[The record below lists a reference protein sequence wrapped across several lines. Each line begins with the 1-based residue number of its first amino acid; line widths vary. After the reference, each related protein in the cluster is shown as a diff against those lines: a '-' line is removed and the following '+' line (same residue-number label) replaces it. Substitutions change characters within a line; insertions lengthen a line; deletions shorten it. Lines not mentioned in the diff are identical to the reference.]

1 MKRLSKVLI
10 GIGVFLLAQ
19 AMSMGLAESTQTVVT
34 GTNDPANDVKAVQ
47 DAVDKGGEILLKGTF
62 HFGDKGSGIIKR
74 DVKILG
80 EKSSEGIPATKIR
93 GGFRTLLS
101 PLPVQLPPET
111 PGPRIS
117 IQNIHFD
124 ESNMSPIFIAY
135 SSGANISG
143 NKITNVRPLAASP
156 QMNFSVGVIVGT
168 NMIQP
173 AATRKYQPGA
183 VTGSITIADNDLDM
197 SNDTPQKTLGQGI
210 FVHWTTGITLQI
222 LANRVKNCS
231 RNSIEAVD
239 NYLGDDGTG
248 SVVIRENDVTT
259 PTVGAP
265 FPSPRT
271 PNGILVAWFF
281 DGTGAGASNP
291 KQNMKHTIIN
301 NTVRARGETS
311 MAMWIGTNEVL
322 VENNHITTEQT
333 SANGIFVNGA
343 QCHIL
348 KNKIE
353 GVGTAAIVIS
363 PHKSLTNLTG
373 SNNRCENNDIGSFK
387 ASVADISLEQDS
399 KGNVVIGSS
408 GKAKDL
414 GTDN

>member
-222 LANRVKNCS
+222 LALQRYLKLF
-231 RNSIEAVD
+231 D
-239 NYLGDDGTG
+239 NLTH
-248 SVVIRENDVTT
+248 
-259 PTVGAP
+259 AP
-265 FPSPRT
+265 FSVRQVCPVVSSLYPGDLRDQCFQRM
-271 PNGILVAWFF
+271 PLHW
-281 DGTGAGASNP
+281 
-291 KQNMKHTIIN
+291 QN
-301 NTVRARGETS
+301 
-311 MAMWIGTNEVL
+311 
-322 VENNHITTEQT
+322 
-333 SANGIFVNGA
+333 
-343 QCHIL
+343 
-348 KNKIE
+348 
-353 GVGTAAIVIS
+353 
-363 PHKSLTNLTG
+363 
-373 SNNRCENNDIGSFK
+373 D
-387 ASVADISLEQDS
+387 LEQHPKLRQS
-399 KGNVVIGSS
+399 NGWCFFSP
-408 GKAKDL
+408 
-414 GTDN
+414 T